1 MAIKLLINNNITDIA
16 KKESVINLM
25 TVCKILEDIN
35 IKYFPKNKQK
45 IMQLKKIKCL
55 VGT

>member
-1 MAIKLLINNNITDIA
+1 MAIKLLINNNITDTA
-16 KKESVINLM
+16 KKESVNLM

-35 IKYFPKNKQK
+35 NKYFPKNKQK
-45 IMQLKKIKCL
+45 TMQLKKIKCL